1 MKVITRDELLDYN
14 KFKTPAVMDGEEG
27 MYFEAEAFLKKAAA
41 KNKEITLAKSMV
53 FTKGELS
60 TRPKAALIR
69 LFNESIQPVKDSPCQ
84 AILVEPPLWD
94 KKASLDKD
102 EIEKTYLEAAE
113 ALTGTD
119 KLIYIKNQYDIY
131 NGSKNRGFHSDAYQL
146 KNFIETLNHKA
157 GRAVFKLAL
166 DTGIANLCGQSIPEP
181 IQVLKDHLALII
193 LNENNGTEESTALP
207 FSNFTEDKSWI
218 DWMSVIKTL
227 RKIEFEGDILIDINA
242 DTSAIPSPLRPVIA
256 NYAKEI
262 GNYFGWLIDLENTI
276 RKYESRVLFGAGNMC
291 RIYMEQYG
299 KDYPPLFTC
308 DNNKAKWGQE
318 AYGLEIKSPESLRD
332 LDPSTAI
339 FICNMYYDE
348 ITAQLEAMNLP
359 NPIERFNDEIF

>member
-27 MYFEAEAFLKKAAA
+27 MYFEAEAFLKKAVA

-60 TRPKAALIR
+60 TRPKVALIR
-69 LFNESIQPVKDSPCQ
+69 LFHESIKVAKDTGCD

-94 KKASLDKD
+94 KKTSLNKEELRQMYIDIAETLKD
-102 EIEKTYLEAAE
+102 SQIK
-113 ALTGTD
+113 
-119 KLIYIKNQYDIY
+119 IYIRNQYDLY
-131 NGSKNRGFHSDAYQL
+131 NGNIYRGFLSDAYQL
-146 KNFIETLNHKA
+146 KKFIDELNQA
-157 GRAVFKLAL
+157 VGRKVFYVAL
-166 DTGIANLCGQSIPEP
+166 DTGIANLCGQDLPDLIN
-181 IQVLKDHLALII
+181 VLNDDIALVV
-193 LNENNGTEESTALP
+193 LNENSGLMDSTAVP
-207 FSNFTEDKSWI
+207 FSNLLEDKTFT
-218 DWMSVIKTL
+218 DWRKVIKAL
-227 RKIEFEGDILIDINA
+227 RNVDFQGDLLIEFDWN
-242 DTSAIPSPLRPVIA
+242 TFSIPAPLRSVVKDYV
-256 NYAKEI
+256 N
-262 GNYFGWLIDLENTI
+262 GVGSYFAWLIDLENTI

-348 ITAQLEAMNLP
+348 IAAQLEAMNLP

>member
-1 MKVITRDELLDYN
+1 MNVITRENLLDYN
-14 KFKTPAVMDGEEG
+14 SFKTPAIMDGDES
-27 MYFEAEAFLKKAAA
+27 MYFEAKAFLKKAIA
-41 KNKEITLAKSMV
+41 KNQEVTLAKSMY

-60 TRPKAALIR
+60 VRPKAGLMR
-69 LFNESIQPVKDSPCQ
+69 LFNESIQAAKDSSCQ

-94 KKASLDKD
+94 KKASLNK
-102 EIEKTYLEAAE
+102 EEVERIYLEAAE
-113 ALTGTD
+113 SLKGTD
-119 KLIYIKNQYDIY
+119 KSIYVKNQYDIY

-146 KNFIETLNHKA
+146 KNFIESLNEKA
-157 GRAVFKLAL
+157 GREVFKLAL
-166 DTGIANLCGQSIPEP
+166 DTGVANLCGQSIPEL
-181 IQVLKDHLALII
+181 IQVLKDNLALII
-193 LNENNGTEESTALP
+193 LIENNGTEDSTALP
-207 FSNFTEDKSWI
+207 FSNFSEDKSWI

-227 RKIEFEGDILIDINA
+227 RRINYNGDILVNINTN
-242 DTSAIPSPLRPVIA
+242 TSAIPSPLRPVIA
-256 NYAKEI
+256 NHAKEI
-262 GNYFGWLIDLENTI
+262 GNYFGWLIDLDNTI

-318 AYGLEIKSPESLRD
+318 AYGLEIKSPESLRN